1 LRFRRCGECRFASEG
16 TEESHQVP
24 GSPKSDDASQPLK
37 AKRALHP
44 LAWILSLALLGA
56 GLMMTRS
63 SVLLLIAAAVLG
75 FLCLRVERK
84 RARDEAPIL
93 LLAAIVSLAHVLGA
107 GKDWARA
114 VAPAATIALRL
125 LALLYL
131 LRWAARVAL
140 GAIARWLMARRP
152 PARPRVLLLL
162 IESAR
167 LTAGLLPLALRE
179 SEQHVAALRA
189 RGIRPGR
196 GLQGRARYLLAWFL
210 PFLGTMLR
218 VGEAYADALMVRGYV
233 PGRARRSGL
242 RARWSWPEW
251 GTVAGCA
258 GTCAFLVR
266 GF

>member
-1 LRFRRCGECRFASEG
+1 MGRLASDG

-24 GSPKSDDASQPLK
+24 GSPKSDDASQPQK

-63 SVLLLIAAAVLG
+63 SVLLLLAALVLA
-75 FLCLRVERK
+75 FLSLRVERK
-84 RARDEAPIL
+84 RARHEAPIL
-93 LLAAIVSLAHVLGA
+93 LLAAIVFLAHVIGA
-107 GKDWARA
+107 GKDWSRA
-114 VAPAATIALRL
+114 IAPAGTIALRL

-131 LRWAARVAL
+131 TRWAARVAL
-140 GAIARWLMARRP
+140 GEIARWLMARRP

-196 GLQGRARYLLAWFL
+196 GFQGRARFLLAWFL

-242 RARWSWPEW
+242 KARWSWPEW